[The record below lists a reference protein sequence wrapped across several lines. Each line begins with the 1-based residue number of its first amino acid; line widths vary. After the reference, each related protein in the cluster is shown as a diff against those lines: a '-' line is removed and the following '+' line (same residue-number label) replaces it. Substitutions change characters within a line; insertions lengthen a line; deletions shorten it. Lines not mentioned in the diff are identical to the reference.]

1 MKKITQLLSLAMMV
15 CAFSVAAQSTVT
27 GIVTD
32 ASMQEPLPG
41 ATIIEKG
48 TTNGVSTDFDGKF
61 TLTTKKSS
69 GELVI
74 SYVGYTSQTLAF
86 SGNIATITLGS
97 YILTDCFYSF
107 SGNDLRSNSSL
118 NWNIKLLTRDQFF

>member
-1 MKKITQLLSLAMMV
+1 MKKITQLLSLALMV

-27 GIVTD
+27 GVITD

-61 TLTTKKSS
+61 TLNTVNSA
-69 GELVI
+69 GE
-74 SYVGYTSQTLAF
+74 Q
-86 SGNIATITLGS
+86 
-97 YILTDCFYSF
+97 
-107 SGNDLRSNSSL
+107 
-118 NWNIKLLTRDQFF
+118 